1 MRNPIWMVGKKRHK
15 VPQHLLLQVKPLG
28 HALHTVTVLA
38 SEAIPGNE
46 KIMHL

>member
-1 MRNPIWMVGKKRHK
+1 MRNPIWMVGKKRLK
-15 VPQHLLLQVKPLG
+15 VAQHLLLKVKPLG
-28 HALHTVTVLA
+28 HAFHTVTVLA